1 MVVSYKI
8 ISDKRYPR
16 RQICNFSSI
25 FFNFLCPEN
34 IAKAL
39 MPQKNRD
46 ADPKGQPLAFIRIVS
61 ECDDRY
67 CRGHH
72 SHYSLQ
78 IIQTFPACCSMTT
91 CRCRAPSRYPYQL
104 VDTHT
109 QPLSSSR
116 HSRVKNI
123 AIPLIIKRIAIVFV

>member
-39 MPQKNRD
+39 MTQKNR
-46 ADPKGQPLAFIRIVS
+46 ARIIRLSGLSV
-61 ECDDRY
+61 R
-67 CRGHH
+67 
-72 SHYSLQ
+72 SLQ
-78 IIQTFPACCSMTT
+78 MTI
-91 CRCRAPSRYPYQL
+91 
-104 VDTHT
+104 
-109 QPLSSSR
+109 R
-116 HSRVKNI
+116 HQGELR
-123 AIPLIIKRIAIVFV
+123 P